1 MSMKWKKLM
10 TNPALEQDCA
20 TGIGNF
26 NLPQHFDHP
35 MLWKIALA
43 RGKVKCPLLIHSP
56 VQLQDLLSV
65 SFSFHL
71 SSFHLSYLHF
81 SAE

>member
-1 MSMKWKKLM
+1 MKMKWKKLM

-43 RGKVKCPLLIHSP
+43 RGKVILIKC
-56 VQLQDLLSV
+56 
-65 SFSFHL
+65 
-71 SSFHLSYLHF
+71 LHRYNF
-81 SAE
+81 ICVFMY